1 MTYEDAFGMKVT
13 YGNGEARDANGVVDV
28 THFGAVKQIQQV
40 IDFDKDGVPS
50 TSDLTIRSSKIP
62 AGSAVLNA
70 RLVVLKAAA
79 TAATTVDVGAVK
91 LNGTATTQDPNGDGL
106 LDGVALSAG
115 VKDPVASEALIGKV
129 VTEDSYISV
138 APSASTAAALGGLY
152 AVLIVEYV

>member
-1 MTYEDAFGMKVT
+1 MTYKDAFGMDVT

-50 TSDLTIRSSKIP
+50 TANLTIRSSKIP
-62 AGSAVLNA
+62 AGSAILNA

-79 TAATTVDVGAVK
+79 TAATTVDVGTCE
-91 LNGTATTQDPNGDGL
+91 LDGTAIDADGL

-115 VKDPVASEALIGKV
+115 VKDPVASEALIGTV
-129 VTEDSYISV
+129 VAEDSYISV
-138 APSASTAAALGGLY
+138 APSATTAAALGGLY